1 MGEGYQKLCDVIYGR
16 PRSLISDLI
25 MGDLTSS
32 QETFRQLQ
40 KFVQRKRQFEQRP
53 FKRRQIDDADADDD
67 ISELDKLEQELVAAM
82 AE

>member
-1 MGEGYQKLCDVIYGR
+1 
-16 PRSLISDLI
+16 

-53 FKRRQIDDADADDD
+53 FKRRQIDNDDDANDD

>member
-1 MGEGYQKLCDVIYGR
+1 
-16 PRSLISDLI
+16 
-25 MGDLTSS
+25 MGDLSSS

-53 FKRRQIDDADADDD
+53 FKRRQIDDNDNDD

>member
-1 MGEGYQKLCDVIYGR
+1 
-16 PRSLISDLI
+16 
-25 MGDLTSS
+25 MGDLSSS

-40 KFVQRKRQFEQRP
+40 KFLQRKRQFEQRP
-53 FKRRQIDDADADDD
+53 FKSRQNDDANDNDD

>member
-1 MGEGYQKLCDVIYGR
+1 MNDPLT
-16 PRSLISDLI
+16 LISGWIMEDLS
-25 MGDLTSS
+25 SS

-53 FKRRQIDDADADDD
+53 FKRRQNDDMDD

-82 AE
+82 EK